1 MNFQPIVAP
10 TQCPS
15 CGSTLELVKDQLFCR
30 NPDCYATLSKK
41 VEHFAKTLKIKGLGP
56 KTIEKLSL
64 SSISEIYSISESDII
79 NIIGEKLGEKLF
91 SQIELSKQSDLIL
104 LLPAFSIPLIGA
116 TASKKLIS
124 VISNIHDITPEKCIE
139 ASLGPKACANLT
151 DWLETEFYGELEYLP
166 FSFKAEKVNVVQDI
180 GKTVCITGKLNDF
193 KNRTLAGKYLESF
206 GFKVASSVTKKTNYL
221 VDEEDKQS
229 SKRTKAENY
238 GISIVTIKELLKK
251 ENINDN
257 SKVD

>member
-1 MNFQPIVAP
+1 MNFQTIVPP
-10 TQCPS
+10 THCPS
-15 CGSTLELVKDQLFCR
+15 CGSKLELVKDQLFCR
-30 NPDCYATLSKK
+30 NPDCDATSSKK

-64 SSISEIYSISESDII
+64 NSIPEIYSISKEELI
-79 NIIGEKLGEKLF
+79 NVIGEKLGEKLF
-91 SQIELSKQSDLIL
+91 SQIEQSKQSDLIL

-116 TASKKLIS
+116 TASKKLVN
-124 VISNIHDITPEKCIE
+124 VISDIHDITPEKCME
-139 ASLGPKACANLT
+139 ASLGPKACANLI
-151 DWLETEFYGELEYLP
+151 DWLETSFYNELEYLP
-166 FSFKAEKVNVVQDI
+166 FSFKAENLNVVQDI
-180 GKTVCITGKLNDF
+180 GKTVCITGKLKDF

-229 SKRTKAENY
+229 SKRTKAEGC
-238 GISIVTIKELLKK
+238 GIRILTIKELLKE

-257 SKVD
+257 S